1 MADTP
6 KITADTPAE
15 RESLRASATPFN
27 PREARALFEQWGFSG
42 HVGLNYHGHG
52 PNWCELFL
60 EWRAELTVD
69 VGQEV
74 LASGPVITLMDL
86 AGGAACWTRMGE
98 FVPLATIDL
107 RVDYLRPSPKGARV
121 YGFAECYHL
130 TRRVA
135 FVRGVA
141 HNGDRDDPLAFVAA
155 TFIRTQAQP
164 KVAAQGSTKRGA
176 E

>member
-6 KITADTPAE
+6 QTTDWSNAE
-15 RESLRASATPFN
+15 RERLRTSALPFN
-27 PREARALFEQWGFSG
+27 PVEARVLFEQWGFSG
-42 HVGLNYHGHG
+42 HVGLKYHAHG
-52 PNWCELFL
+52 PDWVELAL
-60 EWRAELTVD
+60 DWRAELTVD
-69 VGQEV
+69 AEQGL

-107 RVDYLRPSPKGARV
+107 RVDYLRPSPKGARI

-141 HNGDRDDPLAFVAA
+141 HNGERDDPLAHIAA

-164 KVAAQGSTKRGA
+164 KAFWGGA
-176 E
+176 

>member
-1 MADTP
+1 MSGTENSADWSNN
-6 KITADTPAE
+6 E
-15 RESLRASATPFN
+15 REQLRNASTPFD
-27 PREARALFEQWGFSG
+27 PAQARALFEKWGYSG
-42 HVGLNYHGHG
+42 HVGLQYHAHG
-52 PNWCELFL
+52 SDWVELAL
-60 EWRAELTVD
+60 DWRAELTVD
-69 VGQEV
+69 AEQGL

-107 RVDYLRPSPKGARV
+107 RVDYLRPSPKGARI

-141 HNGDRDDPLAFVAA
+141 HNGEPEDPLAHVAA
-155 TFIRTQAQP
+155 TFIRTKAQP
-164 KVAAQGSTKRGA
+164 KIGGGLA
-176 E
+176 